1 MRDLLVVG
9 LLVALCGVAVH
20 SYPARKVELGS
31 QLLNEDSEGDSQY
44 DEVEVKPDDAIK
56 KDDVAATKTI
66 AEEAKKDN
74 PESDESEAPASGEED
89 DDAPKEDTVEASG
102 SGDVEDKSDANDV
115 PEEDPNV
122 DKLTEEASK
131 ETAQAS

>member
-56 KDDVAATKTI
+56 KDEVAGSGAGAARKDDVAATKTI

-74 PESDESEAPASGEED
+74 PESDESEAPASGD
-89 DDAPKEDTVEASG
+89 DDTSGDDSTDVAASG
-102 SGDVEDKSDANDV
+102 NSDTSD
-115 PEEDPNV
+115 EE
-122 DKLTEEASK
+122 EEG
-131 ETAQAS
+131 